1 MNRLSYSLSCLFA
14 MVSIM
19 KKPRRYAQ
27 TRKRRKSASNS
38 MSVTHRRKRTA
49 IAIRRSSGRKEKF
62 DMKRM
67 IQITGRSG
75 VPFPM
80 AMDIAKDVSKRVKA
94 ETKGK
99 EKRIVTARKIR
110 SLIAAS
116 LIERNQQAT
125 ASSFS
130 GDRPENTQKKDDAL
144 KVKPS
149 NSPVTSGKTY
159 SVMHDRSK
167 RLASAA

>member
-1 MNRLSYSLSCLFA
+1 
-14 MVSIM
+14 MVSVM

-27 TRKRRKSASNS
+27 TRKKRKSAINNTSA
-38 MSVTHRRKRTA
+38 THRKKRTA
-49 IAIRRSSGRKEKF
+49 IAIRRSSGRNEKF
-62 DMKRM
+62 DIKRM

-80 AMDIAKDVSKRVKA
+80 AMDIAKDVSKKVRA
-94 ETKGK
+94 ETKGQ
-99 EKRIVTARKIR
+99 ENRIVTARKIR

-116 LIERNQQAT
+116 LIERNQQAI

-130 GDRPENTQKKDDAL
+130 GDRPENTQKNDTAL

-149 NSPVTSGKTY
+149 NSPVTSGKTN